1 MQHKRIRTGFT
12 ERLGLVK
19 PIAAAENR
27 KRDILERGCG
37 AE

>member
-12 ERLGLVK
+12 ERLGEVK
-19 PIAAAENR
+19 PIAVAENR
-27 KRDILERGCG
+27 ERDILERGRG